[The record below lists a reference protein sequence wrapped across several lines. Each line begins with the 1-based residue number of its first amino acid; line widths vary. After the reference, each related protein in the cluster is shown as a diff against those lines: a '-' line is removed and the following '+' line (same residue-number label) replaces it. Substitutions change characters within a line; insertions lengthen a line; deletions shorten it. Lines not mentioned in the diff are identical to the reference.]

1 MFREFIYSL
10 KISSYGMY
18 RVFGDRRKL
27 LRSSGT
33 SLRPHFPIK
42 KRVPV
47 FTDFTSTAGTA
58 SGHYFHQDLY
68 MARKIFE
75 IMPKE
80 HYDLGS
86 RVDGFVAHL
95 AVFLPVQVFDIR
107 NLKTSAKNI
116 HFRQLDIM
124 DFEAV
129 SQIPKVHSLSC
140 LHTIEHFGLGRYGD
154 RIDYDGWYIGLKN
167 LASLLE
173 VGGLFY
179 LSTPISYDQRIEF
192 NAHRVFNPLYLSKI
206 LLEDFDIIEMAMVG
220 DDGEL
225 RVQVDF
231 TNADNGSVISDRYG
245 CGLWVLR
252 KK

>member
-1 MFREFIYSL
+1 VFREFIYSL
-10 KISSYGMY
+10 KISSYGIY
-18 RVFGDRRKL
+18 RVFRDQQRL
-27 LRSSGT
+27 IRSSNS
-33 SLRPHFPIK
+33 SLKPHFPMK
-42 KRVPV
+42 KRVYV
-47 FTDFTSTAGTA
+47 YTDFSSTAGTA

-75 IMPKE
+75 NMPKE

-86 RVDGFVAHL
+86 RIDGFIAHL
-95 AVFLPVQVFDIR
+95 AVFLSVQVFDIR
-107 NLKTSAKNI
+107 NLTTSAKNI

-124 DFEAV
+124 DVEAV
-129 SQIPKVHSLSC
+129 SQIPKVSSLSC

-154 RIDYDGWYIGLKN
+154 EINFDGWYVGLKN

-179 LSTPISYDQRIEF
+179 LSTPISHDQRIEF
-192 NAHRVFNPLYLSKI
+192 NAHRVFDPLYLSNI
-206 LLEDFDIIEMAMVG
+206 LLEDFDILEMAMVG

-225 RVQVDF
+225 RIHVDF
-231 TNADNGSVISDRYG
+231 TNANNSSAILDRYA